1 MLNKPS
7 TQPQRPRKRFILN
20 INRTISSL
28 TVDRSS
34 ASSGT
39 VTPDCLGCLGC
50 LDRIDCNRPTK
61 VRLSFVMISAKEVTM
76 ECVCLDNNEQPTLPP
91 VTLYCLLS
99 EPNLLI
105 SIWPTITITS
115 LAEVFPVPLP
125 ILVPFLF
132 LHFGL
137 VSFLF
142 LSHSSTVL
150 CTHSPI
156 SPILPILPIPPIP
169 PIPSGLAWTNK
180 GQLVISQ
187 SEATSIV
194 PYHTLQQGCLVSR
207 RPGLKRLMVT
217 CFHSP
222 SLSGLDLRSPNMMF
236 NYFQSNSPPRT
247 MYGVVASSLV
257 SQAGLLMRPE
267 CQADDPMLQQ
277 FFCCNRTIC
286 TVK

>member
-1 MLNKPS
+1 MNSRLFLPS
-7 TQPQRPRKRFILN
+7 RFIACSLN
-20 INRTISSL
+20 QISLSAFGQQLPLRVLLKYSLFHFQVSSL
-28 TVDRSS
+28 F
-34 ASSGT
+34 
-39 VTPDCLGCLGC
+39 C
-50 LDRIDCNRPTK
+50 
-61 VRLSFVMISAKEVTM
+61 F
-76 ECVCLDNNEQPTLPP
+76 
-91 VTLYCLLS
+91 
-99 EPNLLI
+99 
-105 SIWPTITITS
+105 
-115 LAEVFPVPLP
+115 F
-125 ILVPFLF
+125 ILVLF
-132 LHFGL
+132 L
-137 VSFLF
+137 FLF

-150 CTHSPI
+150 CTHSTI
-156 SPILPILPIPPIP
+156 SPILPIPPIP

-194 PYHTLQQGCLVSR
+194 SYHTLQQGCLVSR

-222 SLSGLDLRSPNMMF
+222 SLSGPDLRSPTMMF

-286 TVK
+286 TMK